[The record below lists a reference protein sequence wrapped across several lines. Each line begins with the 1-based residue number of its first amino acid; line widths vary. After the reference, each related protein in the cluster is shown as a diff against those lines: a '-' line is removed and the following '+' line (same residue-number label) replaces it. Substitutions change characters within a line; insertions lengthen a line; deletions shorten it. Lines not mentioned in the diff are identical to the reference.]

1 MRKRKLKKKNIF
13 IAFLLL
19 IILIFLIIFIINH
32 LPKDNKK
39 ETSVFKTE
47 QNKWEKYKYYLKNN
61 QKRYEVYFSTHP
73 EADLN
78 DVIAI
83 VNVNADK
90 EAYKESNEANLQ
102 KGQEILVNKYHSLAE
117 NYTPKSMVE
126 MDKKYAYEGRKALPE
141 VNEAFK
147 KMYEDA
153 LKENIEMYV
162 VSAFRSYTY
171 QGQLYTNYITTYGEK
186 YANTVSARP
195 GYSEHQTGLA
205 LDILSDSVEM
215 KDFESTKAFAWLKE
229 NSYKYGFILRYPK
242 DKEYLTGY
250 AYEPGHYRYLGK
262 ELAKKV
268 WEENITYDEYYAYYL
283 DN

>member
-1 MRKRKLKKKNIF
+1 MMKKRKLKKKNIF
-13 IAFLLL
+13 IAFV
-19 IILIFLIIFIINH
+19 ILIALILLSIFIINH
-32 LPKDNKK
+32 LPNNKQK

-47 QNKWEKYKYYLKNN
+47 NKWEKNKYYLKDN
-61 QKRYEVYFSTHP
+61 QKRYEEYSATHP
-73 EADLN
+73 EAELK

-90 EAYKESNEANLQ
+90 EPYKEANDANLK
-102 KGQEILVNKYHSLAE
+102 KGKEILVNKYYSLDE
-117 NYTPKSMVE
+117 NYTPQDMIE
-126 MDKKYAYEGRKALPE
+126 MPKKYAYEGRKVLPE
-141 VNEAFK
+141 VNEAFQ
-147 KMYEDA
+147 KMYEGA
-153 LKENIEMYV
+153 LKENIKIYV

-205 LDILSDSVEM
+205 LDILSDNVDMSEFVN
-215 KDFESTKAFAWLKE
+215 TKAFSWLKE

-250 AYEPGHYRYLGK
+250 AYEPWHYRYLGPD
-262 ELAKKV
+262 LAKKV